1 MSQAIKI
8 EPSNK
13 RGFGDQESWIVTRGR
28 TSYLRIIGE
37 YPSYSVMTATASEDD
52 KSYIVCSDK
61 IKLTSSAL
69 QLGTALNIPPSRE
82 ADRSGRAFIRI
93 CQIAFVPDRRA
104 DDLDEIFAFLE
115 TFFKIYDSCS
125 PNSSAAMDEMREIY
139 SALSH
144 SSSNEDVYL
153 SDGVWLSSD
162 GRLYDRGR

>member
-1 MSQAIKI
+1 MSQAIEI
-8 EPSNK
+8 RQSNK

-52 KSYIVCSDK
+52 KSYLVYSDR

-82 ADRSGRAFIRI
+82 TDRSGRAFIRV
-93 CQIAFVPDRRA
+93 CQITFIPDRK
-104 DDLDEIFAFLE
+104 DEDLEELFAVLKK
-115 TFFKIYDSCS
+115 FFQICDSCD
-125 PNSSAAMDEMREIY
+125 PNSRAVMNDMQEIY

-162 GRLYDRGR
+162 GRLHDKGR